1 MLCQG
6 NEPQRLPNFPYTPEN
21 SHTYIISVSLKVDQI
36 FLDHSMFAT
45 KQTMLSLLGHLA
57 QNLLTLILVFKAE
70 TYKTQ
75 SLSENCLHLKML
87 KGGFEC
93 GFGKLLSL

>member
-1 MLCQG
+1 
-6 NEPQRLPNFPYTPEN
+6 
-21 SHTYIISVSLKVDQI
+21 
-36 FLDHSMFAT
+36 MFAT